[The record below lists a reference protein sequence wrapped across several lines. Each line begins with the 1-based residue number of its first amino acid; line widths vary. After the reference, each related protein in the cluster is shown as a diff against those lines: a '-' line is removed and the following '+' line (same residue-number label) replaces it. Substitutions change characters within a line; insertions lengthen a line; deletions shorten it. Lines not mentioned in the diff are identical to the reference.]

1 MTWHGICS
9 GLQRRP
15 RERTTEMTDERL
27 NILLIAK
34 ASDSTDIVRQALVD
48 SSTRCRLHR
57 IEPGAMT
64 LPYLRR
70 EGPYAD
76 APKPDLIF
84 FDLAEGDPNLI
95 TLLQRIKSRS
105 ALSRIPSVLLTRNG
119 EPLPE
124 DIDIGQDTY
133 TNFSPVDLESFLGA
147 LNAISPARFMEA
159 IALLETHGFVLVR
172 LPEPKRAPAPNR
184 SVAGGA
190 MRTSYA

>member
-1 MTWHGICS
+1 MI
-9 GLQRRP
+9 
-15 RERTTEMTDERL
+15 DKRL

-34 ASDSTDIVRQALVD
+34 TSDCANVVRQALVD
-48 SSTRCRLHR
+48 SGTRCRLHL
-57 IEPGAMT
+57 IEPGATT

-84 FDLAEGDPNLI
+84 FDIAEGDADLI
-95 TLLQRIKSRS
+95 ALLQRIKSS
-105 ALSRIPSVLLTRNG
+105 NALSRIPSVLLTRDG

-147 LNAISPARFMEA
+147 LNAITPARFMEA

-172 LPEPKRAPAPNR
+172 VPEPKRETAPNR
-184 SVAGGA
+184 SVAGGT